1 MLYYSLCSL
10 VTVYCLSLYLENYGG
25 TMNINFT
32 CVVCKGTT
40 FRLYYSRD
48 IAECD
53 CCHTEYSIKEI
64 AETNIKHQR

>member
-1 MLYYSLCSL
+1 MK
-10 VTVYCLSLYLENYGG
+10 
-25 TMNINFT
+25 INFICT
-32 CVVCKGTT
+32 VCKGTT

-53 CCHTEYSIKEI
+53 TCRAVYSIKEI